1 LKVEDYLKV
10 FSGLANSRGRL
21 YGLLSQLYVRPPD
34 SEFLRELFSQ
44 EFEEII
50 SGLLTQP
57 TITGELN
64 EGLGLI
70 RKFIG
75 EWRER
80 TLEEAL
86 EAVTSERN
94 RLLGGRGLPPPCE
107 SAHVSGEAAGVT
119 LFYGRVGV
127 KIPESAEEPPDHL
140 GFELDFMRFL
150 CGEEAAA
157 WGEGNLEKALSLIG
171 MQDSFLKQHL
181 KVWIPGFC
189 DLMFEEA
196 RLDLYRGLAKLTKG
210 FLSQDEGL
218 LNEFLSGMT
227 EAFEEFKPENMEEV

>member
-1 LKVEDYLKV
+1 LKVEDYLRV

-50 SGLLTQP
+50 SGLLAQP
-57 TITGELN
+57 TITGELS

-75 EWRER
+75 EWRKKK
-80 TLEEAL
+80 LEEAL
-86 EAVTSERN
+86 EAVVSERD
-94 RLLGGRGLPPPCE
+94 RLLGGHGLPPPCE
-107 SAHVSGEAAGVT
+107 SAHVSGETVGVT

-127 KIPESAEEPPDHL
+127 KIPESVEEPPDHL

-157 WGEGNLEKALSLIG
+157 WGKETLR
-171 MQDSFLKQHL
+171 
-181 KVWIPGFC
+181 
-189 DLMFEEA
+189 
-196 RLDLYRGLAKLTKG
+196 RL
-210 FLSQDEGL
+210 
-218 LNEFLSGMT
+218 
-227 EAFEEFKPENMEEV
+227 